1 MLAIMLLLALAI
13 NGGLFAG
20 AILHTATKT
29 AEMDRL
35 VSMAQKMW
43 DLPFSF

>member
-1 MLAIMLLLALAI
+1 MMAIMLLLALAI

-29 AEMDRL
+29 AEMEQI
-35 VSMAQKMW
+35 VSMAQKLW